1 MKKLEIGRTKPTFI
15 ISVLEVEPKVVL
27 VSSISNFFTNKT
39 SLENKWRSFTS
50 SNAAL
55 IPDLIYF
62 IYIWLYISFEGIILR
77 LSYFILYLEVMKKI
91 KH

>member
-1 MKKLEIGRTKPTFI
+1 M
-15 ISVLEVEPKVVL
+15 VL

-62 IYIWLYISFEGIILR
+62 IYIWLYISFEAIILR
-77 LSYFILYLEVMKKI
+77 LSFLYFIPWSDEKNKALEVESHEKS
-91 KH
+91 